1 MQQLKR
7 NCLEQFWSYLIGS
20 KLIVYTDH
28 ATIKY
33 LLTKSY
39 SKSRLI
45 RWILLL
51 QEFDLEIKDKKGYE
65 KLVVDHLSRFVNDEV
80 TVKETKVLEK
90 FPGEK
95 FFAIQERPWFAN
107 MENFKVA
114 EVVLED
120 FNWCQR
126 KKFFKDAKYYV

>member
-33 LLTKSY
+33 LLTKSD